1 MSDVKKILRLLDKL
15 VDLEETIENEIKK
28 ERDAKRRDNFR
39 KGVRRRD
46 VSIIRDMLFDPNN

>member
-1 MSDVKKILRLLDKL
+1 MGDIQKILKLLDKL

-28 ERDAKRRDNFR
+28 EKDAKRRDNFR

-46 VSIIRDMLFDPNN
+46 TKFIRDMLFNPDN

>member
-1 MSDVKKILRLLDKL
+1 MSDIKKILRLLDKL

-28 ERDAKRRDNFR
+28 EKDAKRRDDFR

-46 VSIIRDMLFDPNN
+46 VSIIRDMLFDPSK

>member
-1 MSDVKKILRLLDKL
+1 MSDIQKILRLIDKL

-46 VSIIRDMLFDPNN
+46 VSIIRDMLFDPSN